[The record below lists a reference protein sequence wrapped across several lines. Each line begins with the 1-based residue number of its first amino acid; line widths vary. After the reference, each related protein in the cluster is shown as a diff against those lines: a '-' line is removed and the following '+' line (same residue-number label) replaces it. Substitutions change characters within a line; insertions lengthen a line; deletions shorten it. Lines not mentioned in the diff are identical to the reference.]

1 MLVQHLWTLAAFAQ
15 LGLAHSKPKTEE
27 QLLNK
32 DFSLPDLIQ
41 TKKLPDAWVSGG
53 DAILE
58 EGRVVLTPKKS
69 SKGSLWTK
77 NGYTLGSSFTAEW
90 TLRSTNHKG
99 KSPGGLA
106 LWFVSANS
114 PQDTELYNGPSKYEG
129 LQLLIDN
136 NGELDSTL
144 RGQLND
150 GTQQFTSSDIYDK
163 TFGSCL
169 LAYQDSTVPLTVRL
183 TYDSTKGGFFKV
195 QVDNRVCFQTKKIHF
210 PVEEYKFGITATNAD
225 NEESF
230 ELLQLEIFDGVL
242 GEALK
247 PNINAMEQPKL
258 LTKLVNEKTGKEELR
273 ETSPL
278 EMAAPG
284 NTISNNDLLKKL
296 NRLEGKIL
304 ANDIGILASTIDE
317 LIQVQKQ
324 QAKNLEKVLAVL
336 GSKSVGQEGTE
347 NAGDDSFKDFFKLD
361 EKLEKLLMEQRKLRE
376 ASKSHAS
383 SNGGPHIDEVVRK
396 LTIWLIPLVAV
407 MMVMA
412 YYTFRIRQ
420 EIVKTKLL

>member
-27 QLLNK
+27 QLLNN

-41 TKKLPDAWVSGG
+41 TKKLPDAWVPGEN
-53 DAILE
+53 AVLE

-77 NGYTLGSSFTAEW
+77 NAYTLGTSFTAEW
-90 TLRSTNHKG
+90 TVRSTNHRG

-106 LWFVSANS
+106 LWFVNANS
-114 PQDTELYNGPSKYEG
+114 PQDTELFNGPSKFEG

-136 NGELDSTL
+136 NGELESTL

-150 GTQQFTSSDIYDK
+150 GTQQFTSANIYDK

-183 TYDSTKGGFFKV
+183 TYDSANEHFFKV

-210 PVEEYKFGITATNAD
+210 PAENYKFGITATNAD

-230 ELLQLEIFDGVL
+230 ELLQLEVFDGVL
-242 GEALK
+242 EEALK
-247 PNINAMEQPKL
+247 PNANAMEQPKL
-258 LTKLVNEKTGKEELR
+258 FTKLVNEKTGDEELR

-278 EMAAPG
+278 EMAAAG
-284 NTISNNDLLKKL
+284 TAITNNDLLKKM

-324 QAKNLEKVLAVL
+324 QAKNLEKVLAML
-336 GSKSVGQEGTE
+336 GSKSIGQESTDST
-347 NAGDDSFKDFFKLD
+347 GDESFKDFFKLD
-361 EKLEKLLMEQRKLRE
+361 EKLEKLLTEQRKLRE
-376 ASKSHAS
+376 ASKTHTS